1 MTANASLFGRLCEV
15 CLIRGPQETKI
26 ITERLNRGMATQKDI
41 EDLLRIVRVFPFVF
55 VSIVVGAFILGGW
68 VMSIQMT
75 VSRAT
80 DDIKDHSSQLKEINT
95 LFYKIDKK
103 LPDIK

>member
-1 MTANASLFGRLCEV
+1 MTADASIFSRLCEV
-15 CLIRGPQETKI
+15 CLIRGPQETKR

-41 EDLLRIVRVFPFVF
+41 EDLMRIVRVFPLVF
-55 VSIVVGAFILGGW
+55 VSVVVGAFILGGW

-80 DDIKDHSSQLKEINT
+80 DDIKDHSLQIKEINN

-103 LPDIK
+103 LSDVK